1 MSIADEIG
9 QRIRAVRESK
19 GFTQEEV
26 ERRSKVLGS
35 SVSKS
40 FISQLENGN
49 TDVGLS
55 CLDALA
61 RALEISLPDLVNEKL
76 STEHI
81 VSSAALDAFC
91 ELDEISAA
99 EKANLKELLDK
110 EIVSFSTIDSWRQHS
125 RALKFNQA
133 RRPVLAEL
141 PRVAEKAP
149 VYRIGKKQ
157 TGSRGKR
164 NR

>member
-1 MSIADEIG
+1 MSIADQIG

-19 GFTQEEV
+19 GFTQEDV
-26 ERRSKVLGS
+26 EIRSKALGS

-49 TDVGLS
+49 TNVSLS
-55 CLDALA
+55 FLDALA
-61 RALEISLPDLVNEKL
+61 HALEISLPDLVNEKL
-76 STEHI
+76 SAKHI
-81 VSSAALDAFC
+81 VSSAALNAFC
-91 ELDEISAA
+91 EQDKISAA
-99 EKANLKELLDK
+99 GKANLKELLDK
-110 EIVSFSTIDSWRQHS
+110 EIVSFSTIDSWRQHY
-125 RALKFNQA
+125 RASKFDQA

-141 PRVAEKAP
+141 PRVAEKSP
-149 VYRIGKKQ
+149 VYRITKKR